1 MSVRRALESFVM
13 ANPGSKLRE
22 IAHGCGITDRK
33 AITNAGAQLAQMVN
47 FGRLHAE
54 KPIGQFHGLQYYPT
68 ELSGQYKPRPTAEE
82 IAANTR
88 AREERKRF
96 KAKQRR
102 LTAAQQQAF
111 YSTAPQPPARST
123 AAPHDPLQPPAR
135 PAKPGGGGDHR
146 RVPAP
151 RRSHPE
157 ARPLRNQ
164 HAPQI
169 RPQPRRRPEP
179 AASPCA
185 RGRVALTGERH
196 VRPRRTPRRA

>member
-1 MSVRRALESFVM
+1 MSIRRALESFVM

-102 LTAAQQQAF
+102 LTSAQQQAF

-135 PAKPGGGGDHR
+135 PAKPAAEAETIEEFQRRGGRIQKLGPFETSTPLKFDHSHGAARNRPHR
-146 RVPAP
+146 RA
-151 RRSHPE
+151 
-157 ARPLRNQ
+157 
-164 HAPQI
+164 
-169 RPQPRRRPEP
+169 
-179 AASPCA
+179 
-185 RGRVALTGERH
+185 RVA
-196 VRPRRTPRRA
+196 VSP